1 MQPPPSGALLAL
13 HEALRS
19 PRRAH
24 QESHSPAFVPHDA
37 HRAAPQHAALHPV
50 PMEAACSS
58 QHGTDGA
65 HVPIEVHL
73 QCWVGGKERGRRQ
86 QQQQQQSQ
94 LQISSGTPQHQHRQQ
109 DQRAQSAFLT
119 ACSGHLQEFS
129 WQSRAQHKRGTDGD
143 ECTVGQVRVWAARD
157 PHLTGCALQVDTPQ
171 RGAGKHVSSSL

>member
-1 MQPPPSGALLAL
+1 MQPLPPGALLAL

-50 PMEAACSS
+50 PMEAARSS

-73 QCWVGGKERGRRQ
+73 QCWVGGKEREAAAAITAPDLFGDAPAPTPTAGPEGTECLPHGVLRTSARI
-86 QQQQQQSQ
+86 Q
-94 LQISSGTPQHQHRQQ
+94 L
-109 DQRAQSAFLT
+109 AEQSA
-119 ACSGHLQEFS
+119 AQAWHRRGRMHCGSGP
-129 WQSRAQHKRGTDGD
+129 G
-143 ECTVGQVRVWAARD
+143 VGSTGPPPYGVCIAGGHPATGGWEAR
-157 PHLTGCALQVDTPQ
+157 
-171 RGAGKHVSSSL
+171 